1 MSDFLIDQNLPPL
14 IASGKYAVMLDNYQ
28 TAIMFGKAPKLILNF
43 KVTSFGEAFGSSIP
57 RYYNVQKLIGKA
69 QKHGRFKVSKSGDF
83 LREYLSLFPEPANRL
98 DRLPMSRFKNVT
110 IEAEI
115 VTVKESR
122 GRSLPEPLRYSKIGK
137 LLRVIDG
144 D

>member
-14 IASGKYAVMLDNYQ
+14 ISPGKYAVMLDYYQ
-28 TAIMFGKAPKLILNF
+28 TAVMFGKAPKLILHF
-43 KVTSFGEAFGSSIP
+43 KVTSFGEGFGYSIP
-57 RYYNVQKLIGKA
+57 RYYNVQKLIGKG
-69 QKHGRFKVSKSGDF
+69 QRNGRFKVSKSGDF
-83 LREYLSLFPEPANRL
+83 LREYLSLFPAPAKRL
-98 DRLPMSRFKNVT
+98 DRLPMSQFKNVT

-122 GRSLPEPLRYSKIGK
+122 GRSLPEPLRYSKIER

>member
-14 IASGKYAVMLDNYQ
+14 IASGKYAVMLDHYQ
-28 TAIMFGKAPKLILNF
+28 TAIMFGKAPKLILHF
-43 KVTSFGEAFGSSIP
+43 KVTSYGEGFGSSIP

-98 DRLPMSRFKNVT
+98 DRLSMSRFKNVT

-122 GRSLPEPLRYSKIGK
+122 GRSLPEPLRYSKIEK

>member
-1 MSDFLIDQNLPPL
+1 
-14 IASGKYAVMLDNYQ
+14 MLDNYQ

-57 RYYNVQKLIGKA
+57 RYYNVQKLIGNA

-83 LREYLSLFPEPANRL
+83 LREYLGLFPEPANRL
-98 DRLPMSRFKNVT
+98 DRLLMSRFKNVT

-122 GRSLPEPLRYSKIGK
+122 GRSLPESLRYSKIGK

>member
-14 IASGKYAVMLDNYQ
+14 IAPGRYTVMLDHYQ
-28 TAIMFGKAPKLILNF
+28 TAIMFGKAPKLILHF
-43 KVTSFGEAFGSSIP
+43 KVTSFGEGFGSSIP

-69 QKHGRFKVSKSGDF
+69 QKNGRFKVSKTGDF
-83 LREYLSLFPEPANRL
+83 LREYLSLFPEPAKRL
-98 DRLPMSRFKNVT
+98 DRLPMRRFKNVS

-115 VTVKESR
+115 VTIKEWR
-122 GRSLPEPLRYSKIGK
+122 GRSLPEALRYSKIAK
-137 LLRVIDG
+137 LCGTIDG

>member
-1 MSDFLIDQNLPPL
+1 MNDFVIDQNLPPL
-14 IASGKYAVMLDNYQ
+14 IRPGNYKVMLDYYQ
-28 TAIMFGKAPKLILNF
+28 TAIMFGKAPKLILHF
-43 KVTSFGEAFGSSIP
+43 KVTSFGEGFGSWIP
-57 RYYNVQKLIGKA
+57 RYYNVQKLIGKG
-69 QKHGRFKVSKSGDF
+69 KKNGRFKVSKSGDF
-83 LREYLSLFPEPANRL
+83 LREYLSLFPARTKRL
-98 DRLPMSRFKNVT
+98 DRLPMTRFKNVI